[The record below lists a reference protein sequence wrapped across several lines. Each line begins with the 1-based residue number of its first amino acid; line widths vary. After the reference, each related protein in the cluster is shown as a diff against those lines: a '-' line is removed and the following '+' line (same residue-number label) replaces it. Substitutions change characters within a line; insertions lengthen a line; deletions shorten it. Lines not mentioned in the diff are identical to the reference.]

1 MNFLKNYKSSHKFLQ
16 KITYIIQGVYITK
29 KINPG
34 LGSTKK
40 YFKNSQANQMSIFHH
55 AQ

>member
-1 MNFLKNYKSSHKFLQ
+1 MNFLKNYKTLHKFVQ

-29 KINPG
+29 KINLG

-40 YFKNSQANQMSIFHH
+40 YF
-55 AQ
+55 